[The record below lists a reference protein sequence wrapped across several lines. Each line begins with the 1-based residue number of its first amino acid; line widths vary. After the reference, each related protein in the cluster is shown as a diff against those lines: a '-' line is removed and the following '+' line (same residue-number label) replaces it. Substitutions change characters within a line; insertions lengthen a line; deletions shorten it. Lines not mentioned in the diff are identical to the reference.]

1 MSYYTQRHGMRK
13 PINKTY
19 TITPQMYELLFKC
32 CERYYNNI
40 AWKFPDTCQDGFGC
54 CGLDENAFQTA
65 LKFEIPDLFLDSYG
79 KPGIPKAYTLYS
91 EETERWDE
99 FDQFALLDYIEFFAQ
114 NCRDVD
120 VGSFHSFFGHY
131 HLTCKKTDYIYSQ
144 FQSDINDLFEK
155 TGLLYRLTEEKIIER
170 IVENSPLTPAI
181 ESRVA
186 QIKEPGTRQL
196 LEEAIALH
204 KMPYPESTR
213 DAVEKIWDA
222 FERLKTYYTTIEKK
236 ASASKIVADMADGN
250 QNYTALFNAEFKA
263 LTKIGND
270 YRIRHHETNKI
281 DITDPRY
288 YDYFFNRCLSLIALA
303 IQYLQ

>member
-13 PINKTY
+13 PIKKTY

-40 AWKFPDTCQDGFGC
+40 AWKFPDMCQDGFGC
-54 CGLDENAFQTA
+54 CGLDENAFRTA
-65 LKFEIPDLFLDSYG
+65 LQFEIPDLFYDTYG
-79 KPGIPKAYTLYS
+79 WPGIPKAYTLYS
-91 EETERWDE
+91 EEKERWDE

-131 HLTCKKTDYIYSQ
+131 HLTCKKTNSIYLQ

-155 TGLLYRLTEEKIIER
+155 TGLLYRLTDEKIIER
-170 IVENSPLTPAI
+170 IVENSPLVPEI
-181 ESRVA
+181 ESKVA

-196 LEEAIALH
+196 LEEAVALH
-204 KMPYPESTR
+204 KMPYPESAR

-222 FERLKTYYTTIEKK
+222 LERLKTYYTDLDKK
-236 ASASKIVADMADGN
+236 ASVSKIVGDMADGDP
-250 QNYTALFNAEFKA
+250 NYIALFNAEFKA
-263 LTKIGND
+263 LTDIGND

-281 DITDPRY
+281 DITNPRH